1 MTDPK
6 LSNVYIYI
14 YIYIIAL
21 DLPNFTMRYVLS
33 S

>member
-1 MTDPK
+1 MTESK

-14 YIYIIAL
+14 YIYIILL